1 MKEQFQGA
9 SEIAYNKLT
18 AREPHTPVNNPP
30 AFVSQFPALENNLA
44 PPQEL
49 IIQRTRQ
56 ESRSKNTFPEDI
68 RLFALRASR
77 GGERCQRPE
86 CSVLRQISR
95 TADRVFAPCSRAT
108 FVLLR
113 AYRSSALSLRGEDI
127 EGRGKEKE
135 EPGVMER
142 QSWLSSRTRH

>member
-95 TADRVFAPCSRAT
+95 TADRSRICA
-108 FVLLR
+108 VLASHFRFITSVPKQR
-113 AYRSSALSLRGEDI
+113 A
-127 EGRGKEKE
+127 
-135 EPGVMER
+135 
-142 QSWLSSRTRH
+142 LSSRRRYRRQREGKRGAWRNGTPVLAI